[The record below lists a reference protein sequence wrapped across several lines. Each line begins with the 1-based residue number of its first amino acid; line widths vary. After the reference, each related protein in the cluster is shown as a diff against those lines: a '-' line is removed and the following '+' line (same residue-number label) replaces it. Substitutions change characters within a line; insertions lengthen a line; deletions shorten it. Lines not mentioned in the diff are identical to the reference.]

1 MKTLFKQLKEK
12 QMSIKPITAV
22 PAAIVLAASLA
33 VAPASF
39 AQDSA
44 KSLDELL
51 DFVKQGKVSEARES
65 REREARFVK
74 EKNQQAA
81 ALSKAKQT
89 RTQEEQ
95 RSTRLEKTFEANKE
109 KIALKR
115 EALNEA
121 KGSLTELFGHI
132 NSTAGDMRENFNTSL
147 VRTQYANRG
156 DFLTDLIEKLKGDS
170 LPTIEEIERVWFE
183 LQREMIESGRI
194 VEYKATVATPAGD
207 DIEADVVRVGSF
219 NIVTKDGQYLKYE
232 QDALSILPRQ
242 PASSYTGWASE
253 LANSTDGFNR
263 FGVDPTGPT
272 GGSLLAAF
280 IDTPTLVERWHQG
293 KQVGYVITAV
303 GVFAMLIALWR
314 FIVLTVVGGKV
325 NSQLKSGTADTG
337 NPLGRVLAVA
347 DENPSMDTETLEL
360 KLNEAVLKEIPSLEN
375 SLTLLKIIAAVA
387 PLLGLLGTVTGMI
400 ITFQSITIFG
410 AGDPKTMASGIS
422 SALITTVLGLL
433 VAIPTLLAHTV
444 VNGRAKRVI
453 HVLEE
458 QAAGIIARNAESK

>member
-1 MKTLFKQLKEK
+1 MKTLINKL
-12 QMSIKPITAV
+12 SALPV
-22 PAAIVLAASLA
+22 SLFVSA
-33 VAPASF
+33 TLVFSGGAF

-44 KSLDELL
+44 KTLDELL
-51 DFVKQGKVSEARES
+51 GFVKQGKVKEARQN
-65 REREARFVK
+65 REREARFLK
-74 EKNQQAA
+74 EKGQQAN
-81 ALSKAKQT
+81 LLNKAKQT

-95 RSTRLEKTFEANKE
+95 RSTRLEAEFEKNKE
-109 KIALKR
+109 KIVLKR

-132 NSTAGDMRENFNTSL
+132 NSTAGDMRENYNTSL
-147 VRTQYANRG
+147 ISTEYPNRG
-156 DFLTDLIEKLKGDS
+156 EFLTQLIEKLKGDA
-170 LPTIEEIERVWFE
+170 LPSIEEIERVWFE

-194 VEYKATVATPAGD
+194 VQYNATVSTPGG
-207 DIEADVVRVGSF
+207 EETQADVIRIGSF
-219 NIVTKDGQYLKYE
+219 NIVTKDGQYVKYS
-232 QDALSILPRQ
+232 DDSLSILPRQ
-242 PASSYTGWASE
+242 PASSYTGWAE
-253 LANSTDGFNR
+253 DLANSSGGFNR

-280 IDTPTLVERWHQG
+280 IDTPTLIERWHQG
-293 KQVGYVITAV
+293 KEVGYVISAV
-303 GVFAMLIALWR
+303 GVFAMLIAVWR
-314 FIVLTVVGGKV
+314 FVVLLVVGGKV
-325 NSQLKSGTADTG
+325 SSQLKSKTASTG

-347 DENPSMDTETLEL
+347 DENPNLDTETLEL

-422 SALITTVLGLL
+422 SALITTVLGLI

-444 VNGRAKRVI
+444 VSGRAKRVI

-458 QAAGIIARNAESK
+458 QAAGIIARNAEGK